1 MQAETRLN
9 GEEEPLYKVPWS
21 VWQEHADQ
29 TVGAWLPECDADG
42 LDRAG
47 RLPSETFASRN
58 CSPRPTKTSGGW
70 PRLTTARA
78 MRPGDLAWG
87 LLHGAGTGAMAWRA
101 GWLAA
106 LFFLIVASSLSLL
119 VWEIRRVGGISALVK
134 DEVIPMADAV
144 DKALT
149 RWVASRAE
157 RRRLRLREKRRL
169 HKLEQQS
176 RGS

>member
-1 MQAETRLN
+1 
-9 GEEEPLYKVPWS
+9 
-21 VWQEHADQ
+21 
-29 TVGAWLPECDADG
+29 
-42 LDRAG
+42 
-47 RLPSETFASRN
+47 
-58 CSPRPTKTSGGW
+58 
-70 PRLTTARA
+70 
-78 MRPGDLAWG
+78 
-87 LLHGAGTGAMAWRA
+87 MAWRA